1 MPACAGMTE
10 LRAVIPAEA
19 GIQLCL
25 ARWIIQLLF
34 KAKGDGRRYCNFI
47 RFQGLNQ
54 YRPLWGRI
62 LYNLVG
68 DIQESKEILT
78 HSFSW

>member
-19 GIQLCL
+19 GIQLCF
-25 ARWIIQLLF
+25 ARRIIQLLF
-34 KAKGDGRRYCNFI
+34 KAKRDSRGYCNFI
-47 RFQGLNQ
+47 PFQGLNQ

-62 LYNLVG
+62 LYFYKLF
-68 DIQESKEILT
+68 Q
-78 HSFSW
+78 